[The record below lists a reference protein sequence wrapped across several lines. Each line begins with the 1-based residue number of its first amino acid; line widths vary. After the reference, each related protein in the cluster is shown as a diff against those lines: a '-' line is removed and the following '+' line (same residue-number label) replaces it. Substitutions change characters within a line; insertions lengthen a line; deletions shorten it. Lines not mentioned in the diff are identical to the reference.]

1 MNMAILIFDTKEAR
15 MIFTIAK
22 MILVFFLLAV
32 LIIIISVV
40 VWAVKEINRWVRKER
55 RKRR

>member
-1 MNMAILIFDTKEAR
+1 

-40 VWAVKEINRWVRKER
+40 VWAVKEIIRWVRKER
-55 RKRR
+55 GKKR

>member
-1 MNMAILIFDTKEAR
+1 

-22 MILVFFLLAV
+22 MLLIIFLLAA

-40 VWAVKEINRWVRKER
+40 VWAVKEIIRWVRKER
-55 RKRR
+55 RRRR

>member
-1 MNMAILIFDTKEAR
+1 
-15 MIFTIAK
+15 MIYTIAK

-40 VWAVKEINRWVRKER
+40 VWTVKEIIRWARKER
-55 RKRR
+55 RKRK

>member
-1 MNMAILIFDTKEAR
+1 
-15 MIFTIAK
+15 MIYTIAK

-40 VWAVKEINRWVRKER
+40 VGAVKEIIRWVRKER

>member
-1 MNMAILIFDTKEAR
+1 

-32 LIIIISVV
+32 LIIIVSVV
-40 VWAVKEINRWVRKER
+40 VWAAKEIIRWVRKER
-55 RKRR
+55 RKRHGTDGASRH

>member
-1 MNMAILIFDTKEAR
+1 

-22 MILVFFLLAV
+22 MILVFFLLVV

-40 VWAVKEINRWVRKER
+40 VWAVKEIIRWVRKER
-55 RKRR
+55 RHARGND

>member
-1 MNMAILIFDTKEAR
+1 

-40 VWAVKEINRWVRKER
+40 VWAVKEIVRWVRNER

>member
-1 MNMAILIFDTKEAR
+1 

-32 LIIIISVV
+32 LIIIVSVV
-40 VWAVKEINRWVRKER
+40 VWAVKEIIRWIRKER
-55 RKRR
+55 GRK

>member
-1 MNMAILIFDTKEAR
+1 

-40 VWAVKEINRWVRKER
+40 VWAVKEIIRWVRKER
-55 RKRR
+55 RKRHGKNVGD

>member
-1 MNMAILIFDTKEAR
+1 MM
-15 MIFTIAK
+15 FTIAK

-40 VWAVKEINRWVRKER
+40 VWAVKEIIRWVRKER
-55 RKRR
+55 RKK

>member
-1 MNMAILIFDTKEAR
+1 

-22 MILVFFLLAV
+22 MLLIIFLLAV

-40 VWAVKEINRWVRKER
+40 VWAMKEIIRWVRKER

>member
-40 VWAVKEINRWVRKER
+40 VWAVKEIIRWVRKER

>member
-1 MNMAILIFDTKEAR
+1 ML
-15 MIFTIAK
+15 FTIAK
-22 MILVFFLLAV
+22 MLLIIFLLAV

-40 VWAVKEINRWVRKER
+40 VWAAKEIVRWVRKER

>member
-1 MNMAILIFDTKEAR
+1 MIL
-15 MIFTIAK
+15 TIAK
-22 MILVFFLLAV
+22 FILIFFLLAV

-40 VWAVKEINRWVRKER
+40 VWAVKEIIRWVRKER